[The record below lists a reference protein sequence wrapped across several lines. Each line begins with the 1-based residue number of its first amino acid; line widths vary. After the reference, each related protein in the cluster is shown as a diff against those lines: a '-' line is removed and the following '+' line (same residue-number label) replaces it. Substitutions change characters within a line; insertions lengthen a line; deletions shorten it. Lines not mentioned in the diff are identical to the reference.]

1 MCVCVFTFCFLCM
14 YIAYMK
20 HYFTTIKRESFCF
33 LIDDSNR
40 TGIEELCPPAS
51 THTAS
56 LDEENEIEELEALE
70 DASTDHS
77 KHNSQCSLNNNNE
90 EEENIRRSFQ
100 SLMNGENTTKET
112 TEMPPLL
119 MEMLKLRQKK
129 AMNLMTPMLKPK
141 PPVDCDK
148 LRSLSVTKLKKLAV
162 KYGVNINGCV
172 SKEDKVQMLA
182 RSLNT
187 SYMFRRKINFD

>member
-1 MCVCVFTFCFLCM
+1 
-14 YIAYMK
+14 MK

-40 TGIEELCPPAS
+40 TGIEELCPPEPAS

-56 LDEENEIEELEALE
+56 LDEENENEIEELEALE
-70 DASTDHS
+70 DTSTDHS
-77 KHNSQCSLNNNNE
+77 KHSSQCSLNNNNE
-90 EEENIRRSFQ
+90 EEELIKRSFQ
-100 SLMNGENTTKET
+100 SLMDGENTTKET

-119 MEMLKLRQKK
+119 LEMLKLKQKK
-129 AMNLMTPMLKPK
+129 TMHLMPPMLKPK
-141 PPVDCDK
+141 PLVDCDK

-187 SYMFRRKINFD
+187 SYMFRRR